1 LSFLIYR
8 RRLMLIERVL
18 ASPDFAG
25 LSSP

>member
-1 LSFLIYR
+1 LIYR